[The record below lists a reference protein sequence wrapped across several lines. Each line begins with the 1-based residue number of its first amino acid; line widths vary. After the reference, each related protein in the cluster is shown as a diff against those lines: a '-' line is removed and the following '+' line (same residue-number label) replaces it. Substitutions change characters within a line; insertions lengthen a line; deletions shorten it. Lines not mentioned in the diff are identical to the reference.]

1 MRFALVKKTLKV
13 NGLMSLLLLMALAF
27 AVSISA
33 QIDSKKNDADLL
45 KTGEEPADLSEENFL
60 EIDLDIQPTDV
71 LVVDVHGESNLSKTV
86 EVDKKGFIN
95 YPIIG
100 QVKVEGLSKEEAEDR
115 IHALFEKDYLVNP
128 LIAVDKVVRQKE
140 EEEEE
145 PADMSTYIILGEVK
159 KPGTYEFDP
168 EEGKMTLLKAI
179 SIAGGFSPIANKGKI
194 KMLRRDGVE
203 TEAFIINFKDIVKGE
218 RPDEELQNEDLIVV
232 AESLL

>member
-95 YPIIG
+95 YPLIG